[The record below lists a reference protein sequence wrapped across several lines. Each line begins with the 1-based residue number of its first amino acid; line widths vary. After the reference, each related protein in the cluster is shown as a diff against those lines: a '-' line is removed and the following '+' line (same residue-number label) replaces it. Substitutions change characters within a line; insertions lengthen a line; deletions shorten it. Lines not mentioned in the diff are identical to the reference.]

1 MLNFLWLN
9 DFRTLV
15 ATGNFSRAAEERHV
29 TQPAFGRRIRAL
41 EEWVGADLFDRST
54 QPTRL
59 TEVGEWFRGVAD
71 ELVVR
76 IARVPGEARIV
87 AEASAVTL
95 RIAATHALSFTF
107 LPRWLRGLEST
118 MTLGPVQLV
127 SDVLQRC
134 EALMIQSKV
143 QFVLSHAH
151 PQAQGAMDDGAY
163 LSALIGK
170 DTLIPV
176 SSPDAHG
183 QPLFQLRT
191 QTGSGE
197 SVPVLLYTQESGLG
211 RIVRAVAGKQLESV
225 AVRVAFTAHLASVL
239 RTMALD
245 GRGIAWLPET
255 LVEED
260 LATGKLIAAADQD
273 WNIPLEIRLYR
284 ERSAAGSA
292 AEAFWQTATGR

>member
-1 MLNFLWLN
+1 MLNFLWLD
-9 DFRTLV
+9 DFRTLA
-15 ATGNFSRAAEERHV
+15 ATGNFSRAAEERNV

-71 ELVVR
+71 ELTLRV
-76 IARVPGEARIV
+76 ARVPGEARMV
-87 AEASAVTL
+87 VDASAVTL
-95 RIAATHALSFTF
+95 RIASTHALSFTF
-107 LPRWLRGLEST
+107 LPRWLRGLESR
-118 MTLGPVQLV
+118 MTLGPVQLA

-134 EALMIQSKV
+134 EALLLQSKV

-151 PQAQGAMDDGAY
+151 PLAHGAMDDGAY

-176 SSPDAHG
+176 SAPNAAG
-183 QPLFQLRT
+183 QPLYQLRA
-191 QTGSGE
+191 QPSSAE
-197 SVPVLLYTQESGLG
+197 SVPLLQYTQESGLG
-211 RIVRAVAGKQLESV
+211 RIIKAVAGKQLESV
-225 AVRVAFTAHLASVL
+225 PTRVAFTAHLASVL

-245 GRGIAWLPET
+245 SRGMAWLPET

-260 LATGKLIAAADQD
+260 LALGKLVAAAEKA

-284 ERSAAGSA
+284 ERSPAGRAAEVFWKTAAGA
-292 AEAFWQTATGR
+292 

>member
-1 MLNFLWLN
+1 MLNFLWLD
-9 DFRTLV
+9 DFRTLA
-15 ATGNFSRAAEERHV
+15 ATGNFSRAAEERNV

-71 ELVVR
+71 ELTLRV
-76 IARVPGEARIV
+76 ARVPGEARMV
-87 AEASAVTL
+87 VDASAVTL
-95 RIAATHALSFTF
+95 RIASTHALSFTF
-107 LPRWLRGLEST
+107 LPRWLRGLESR
-118 MTLGPVQLV
+118 MTLGPVQLA

-134 EALMIQSKV
+134 EALLLQSKV

-151 PQAQGAMDDGAY
+151 PLAHGAMDDGAY

-176 SSPDAHG
+176 SAPNAAG
-183 QPLFQLRT
+183 QPLYQLRA
-191 QTGSGE
+191 QPSSAE
-197 SVPVLLYTQESGLG
+197 SVPLLQYTQESGLG
-211 RIVRAVAGKQLESV
+211 RIIKAVAGKQLESV
-225 AVRVAFTAHLASVL
+225 PTRVAFTAHLASVL

-245 GRGIAWLPET
+245 SRGMAWLPET

-260 LATGKLIAAADQD
+260 LALGKLVAAAEKA

-284 ERSAAGSA
+284 ERSPAGRA
-292 AEAFWQTATGR
+292 AEAFWKTAAGA

>member
-1 MLNFLWLN
+1 MLNFLWLD
-9 DFRTLV
+9 DFRTLA
-15 ATGNFSRAAEERHV
+15 ATGNFSRAAEERNV

-71 ELVVR
+71 ELTLRV
-76 IARVPGEARIV
+76 ARVPGEARMV
-87 AEASAVTL
+87 VDASAVTL
-95 RIAATHALSFTF
+95 RIASTHALSFTF
-107 LPRWLRGLEST
+107 LPRWLRSLESS
-118 MTLGPVQLV
+118 MTLGPVQLA

-134 EALMIQSKV
+134 EALLLQSKV

-151 PQAQGAMDDGAY
+151 PLAHGAMDDGAY

-176 SSPDAHG
+176 SAPNATG
-183 QPLFQLRT
+183 QPLYQLKA
-191 QTGSGE
+191 QPSSAE
-197 SVPVLLYTQESGLG
+197 SVPLLQYTQESGLG
-211 RIVRAVAGKQLESV
+211 RIIKAVAGKQLESV
-225 AVRVAFTAHLASVL
+225 PTRVAFTAHLASVL

-245 GRGIAWLPET
+245 SRGIAWLPET

-260 LATGKLIAAADQD
+260 LALGKLVAVADKA

-284 ERSAAGSA
+284 ERNPAGTA
-292 AEAFWQTATGR
+292 AEAFWKTAAGG

>member
-1 MLNFLWLN
+1 MLNFLWLD
-9 DFRTLV
+9 DFRTLA
-15 ATGNFSRAAEERHV
+15 ATGNFSRAAEERNV

-71 ELVVR
+71 ELTLRV
-76 IARVPGEARIV
+76 ARVPGEARMV
-87 AEASAVTL
+87 VDASAVTL
-95 RIAATHALSFTF
+95 RIASTHALSFTF
-107 LPRWLRGLEST
+107 LPRWLRSLESR
-118 MTLGPVQLV
+118 MTLGPVQLA

-134 EALMIQSKV
+134 EALLLQSKV

-151 PQAQGAMDDGAY
+151 PLAHGAMDDGAY

-176 SSPDAHG
+176 SAPNAAG
-183 QPLFQLRT
+183 QPLYQLRA
-191 QTGSGE
+191 QPSSAE
-197 SVPVLLYTQESGLG
+197 SVPLLQYTQESGLG
-211 RIVRAVAGKQLESV
+211 RIIKAVAGKQLESV
-225 AVRVAFTAHLASVL
+225 PTRVAFTAHLASVL

-245 GRGIAWLPET
+245 SRGMAWLPET

-260 LATGKLIAAADQD
+260 LALGKLVAAAEKA

-284 ERSAAGSA
+284 ERSPAGRAAEVFWKTAAGA
-292 AEAFWQTATGR
+292 